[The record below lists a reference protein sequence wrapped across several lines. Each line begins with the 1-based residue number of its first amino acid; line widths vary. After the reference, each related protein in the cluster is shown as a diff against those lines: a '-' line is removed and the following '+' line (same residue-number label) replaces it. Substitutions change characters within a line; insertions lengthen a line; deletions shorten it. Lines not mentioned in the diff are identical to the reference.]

1 MADEGV
7 AKVMKE
13 ETDKDASPEVD
24 MDVDIMDDKAA
35 AEWVYS
41 SQFMYVYWPFSVVF
55 IRVIKAKPVVWKRDC
70 PAV

>member
-13 ETDKDASPEVD
+13 ETDKDASPESD

-35 AEWVYS
+35 AE
-41 SQFMYVYWPFSVVF
+41 
-55 IRVIKAKPVVWKRDC
+55 
-70 PAV
+70 